1 MVFCHACF
9 LIIYIIPVSVAV
21 YFWLSSFCLVKFSQV
36 WCYETVKQNI
46 INIIFVRKE
55 ELNIEISFIHSLVY
69 GHQVLW
75 GMSQIPL
82 LPLSARFSI
91 WIFDLMERY
100 IKNWYSQTDPS
111 GVYIYVGFYVT
122 VLSAKIWQEVIL
134 SKSCSGMCHALFT
147 SMQSLFTWEQ
157 TQCSAC
163 PTRLSL
169 CVHLRG
175 AHSPGMSP
183 SSSFGLCQRGSAGA
197 KIVQRALAI
206 PTAGMC
212 CETVRIF
219 SKVQCDRVLFFYID
233 FLNIFQ

>member
-9 LIIYIIPVSVAV
+9 LIIYTIPVSVAV
-21 YFWLSSFCLVKFSQV
+21 YFWLSTFCSVTFSQV
-36 WCYETVKQNI
+36 QCYETVKQNI

-55 ELNIEISFIHSLVY
+55 KLNIEIGFIHSLVY

-122 VLSAKIWQEVIL
+122 ALSAKIWQEVIL
-134 SKSCSGMCHALFT
+134 SKSCSGMCHALLM
-147 SMQSLFTWEQ
+147 SVQCLFTWEQ
-157 TQCSAC
+157 MQCCSL
-163 PTRLSL
+163 PSSLSL

-175 AHSPGMSP
+175 AHVPERPPLAPLGCARGALQEPKP
-183 SSSFGLCQRGSAGA
+183 SREPWQFPQLGCAAQLFAFLAKFNVIVFYSFIL
-197 KIVQRALAI
+197 
-206 PTAGMC
+206 T
-212 CETVRIF
+212 F
-219 SKVQCDRVLFFYID
+219 
-233 FLNIFQ
+233 

>member
-1 MVFCHACF
+1 MVFCYACF
-9 LIIYIIPVSVAV
+9 LIIYMIPVSVAV
-21 YFWLSSFCLVKFSQV
+21 YFWLSTFCSVTFSQV
-36 WCYETVKQNI
+36 QCYETVKQNI

-55 ELNIEISFIHSLVY
+55 KLNIEIGFIHSLVY

-122 VLSAKIWQEVIL
+122 ALSAKIWQEVIL

-147 SMQSLFTWEQ
+147 SVQCLFTWEQ
-157 TQCSAC
+157 MQCCSLPSSALPVC
-163 PTRLSL
+163 APERCSRPWT
-169 CVHLRG
+169 
-175 AHSPGMSP
+175 SP

-197 KIVQRALAI
+197 KTVQRALAI

-212 CETVRIF
+212 CATVRIF